1 MLSDAELRDAEY
13 VPFGEDIAAYFA
25 REVLPHWPDAWI
37 NHDVTDTR
45 DGLTGVV
52 GTEINFNREF
62 YVYQPP
68 RTRAQIAA
76 DIHAKEQKF
85 MELLR
90 GIQGGDAA

>member
-1 MLSDAELRDAEY
+1 MPRSSAIKFCSLAGRS
-13 VPFGEDIAAYFA
+13 AAICA
-25 REVLPHWPDAWI
+25 RV
-37 NHDVTDTR
+37 R
-45 DGLTGVV
+45 GVV